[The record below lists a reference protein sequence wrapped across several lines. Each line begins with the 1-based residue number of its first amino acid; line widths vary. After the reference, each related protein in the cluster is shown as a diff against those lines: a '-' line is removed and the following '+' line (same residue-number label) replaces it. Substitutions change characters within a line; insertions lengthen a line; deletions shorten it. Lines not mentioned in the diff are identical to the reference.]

1 MRDSRLNPPVTDTE
15 IDEMA
20 EYYEF
25 AEATG
30 GFKSVRGFKLT
41 PEEETSLSATDK
53 AAKYRKATLDAVGE
67 EHRGKPVRRVHWV
80 YGAPGSGKTA
90 RTSLG
95 HLLVPDT
102 SEAAHTNPDDYK
114 RFHSAWNFGE
124 GAAQAHQFSRDQSGR
139 TLQEALEEGMDVV
152 VQGTG
157 KDGLLMNSVLFPG
170 RDHRNGRRSDTA
182 SVMHFLHVSDTERA
196 RRIFDR
202 GRRDTPTTGQERR
215 DQRKRYGAEPEDAM
229 NVLDQVVKF
238 IEEGRVDEAHIYD
251 NSGPIDETPPLVATF
266 KDGHLVIY
274 DEDKFNEIFDPKDSD
289 GNPVLFRGKV
299 ADRPAVTR
307 YSPRD
312 DPRRGKTYAE
322 RLREEGENPGGL
334 GKWDEARREKA
345 IRETKRTSGDAA
357 SYRGMHTAPSKS
369 KEGGDTLDSLT
380 NMLPLQEGENNNDRI
395 RLYGSSGSD
404 PEYARANDEMLEAL
418 DAVAGNPDQTI
429 TVYRAASRDG
439 VRIIA
444 GDWVTPSTTYA
455 AIHGEGPMRGDY
467 KIIAREVRAGD
478 LVSEG
483 NSLYEFGW
491 DPKKRPETDGL
502 ASRRGDE
509 GENLQNAYRRH
520 LKAKGI
526 QTDGERAFEEQYGYE
541 LRSGDG
547 DCYSASYRAAVELAE
562 KGVDADGDPVTNVRV
577 VVGSPVF
584 PKVGERS
591 GHAWV
596 EYDAVKP
603 PPPLMSSADRDHA
616 KEQILVLVEGMDLP
630 PKQKQATI
638 DSFLEAID
646 RANEANAAAPV
657 RDVTMVRDYASV
669 RDGDDI
675 LEFDDMDRGR
685 LEALKPDMARDV
697 YYRAGE
703 MEEVDIAGR
712 FSPAEYEETQV
723 SLFGGDFYDGDATFL
738 TREQV
743 DQHLEDMGI
752 DGGFESKRTDDA
764 DAEDERLHNEAIGQ
778 LREIFAEAGAEQ
790 SDTIL
795 DQLAYEMRSSP
806 RGMMGGRDAPIKPDY
821 LEAIRELVEERDPE
835 FMEDLAETLRIRQT
849 TEGYR
854 RLTESGLDSGVGVHN
869 QEASPIRGIFD
880 GHIKDGDPITLY
892 HGGPVDLTGDV
903 DYEVSRNDSGQ
914 WGPGIYTTASAFPAI
929 KGWANPWQRNAEGGY
944 DTVDPG
950 HLHTT
955 RWKGENPPQI
965 LDVMDPLPDDVL
977 DEVAIPAI
985 KSLLREIKKSS
996 QAERRD
1002 NWKIK
1007 YLEEELEAT
1016 LDFIDRKRGE
1026 VTGPETLLQIQKYM
1040 QEGDVAYGRGEL
1052 DGFLP
1057 SDRLDLIRNQMNAA
1071 IKDLGY
1077 DVVKSH
1083 EVGIREMSRTDY
1095 MFLDPDMVEF
1105 VEVATTHSLAGFGN
1119 MSGGEMGSTV
1129 RRRAKATREAAG
1141 LRSERGDEDEHNL
1154 SYYTDLD
1161 SSTAD
1166 LEGYIPGR
1174 DQMEAELLAEADAVA
1189 DPGGLPSRR
1198 NAGPRLRPK
1207 EELAALQEG
1216 RYHPKIGF
1224 PEQRDRPESRQPL
1237 WDARG
1242 QLTASRL
1249 TDVDPVEL
1257 ETYHSLLG
1265 KYIEHRRSVRDTYQ
1279 SLWRKNGMRV
1289 SEYPTWVTDRLYHR
1303 PLDTPTK
1310 TTLAV
1315 RYDLPSSV
1323 TLDPIAADSVLRHA
1337 KRKQAEIVDEFFA
1350 RHLGEDWR
1358 DTNPDTRLTPDGT
1371 RGKFGKTAITFGS
1384 TGLNYSETLELFEQA
1399 ELLATHHY
1407 TFKKHWQK
1415 DFDDLKEHA
1424 KTTIAVRQVRR
1435 AHRAAGAGEEEFD
1448 LGVTLYTPGVDNFR
1462 GAVSTDQVAMV
1473 NMLEDMLLA
1482 SGHGPLS
1489 ESQVELLGNASEI
1502 VLLEHQTNIATNT
1515 LTMDRVGDKTG
1526 SYESL
1531 DSLPAE
1537 WHRYDEDA
1545 VVITIPMQM
1554 RQKVKRAGV
1563 AYIANHLT
1571 PEENDVID
1579 AVFGT
1584 PGDGDSEAFKDG
1596 NAALLIN
1603 EIHLNWAAT
1612 SAGHETTSLTLQQV
1626 TARSLGWDDQK
1637 IADELFHNIDT
1648 SGVIGHED
1656 SLASLAPSNAKGGI
1670 TYSEIKEQAA
1680 KVIQSIGDSVHTPA
1694 TEQAPV
1700 ILTAIPR
1707 RSRVAPTGLTF
1718 REAKNPFGQL
1728 DARIGVLLDDLDGGS
1743 VADEVRLGME
1753 LLGMAAG
1760 GATEGLPKNG
1770 KKRPR
1775 DILFALKEVMPSLAA
1790 GYYKEGVTRADA
1802 KRVKK
1807 AYEQVRAHRAARNNA
1822 RHMISTLVYEHY
1834 LGDAFKAV
1842 IAAEQRTTAARLK
1855 EMGVET
1861 VPLYRGFT
1869 LGKDDADAL
1878 LSALGDTGALYD
1890 DHMNPL
1896 TAWST
1901 SKQTA
1906 KQFGSLHKHNDP
1918 NTTGFVVRSDVSVD
1932 DIVGLSTHGFG
1943 CLSEGECVVGH
1954 GERHLTIEQVY

>member
-1 MRDSRLNPPVTDTE
+1 MRDSRLNSPVTDTE

-41 PEEETSLSATDK
+41 PEEDRDLSDTEK
-53 AAKYRKATLDAVGE
+53 AAKYRKATLDAVDQ
-67 EHRGKPVRRVHWV
+67 EHRGKPVQRVHWV

-95 HLLVPDT
+95 HLLVPDA

-114 RFHSAWNFGE
+114 RFHKRWNFGE
-124 GAAQAHQFSRDQSGR
+124 GSGESHQFSRDQSGR

-182 SVMHFLHVSDTERA
+182 SVMHYLHVPDDERS
-196 RRIFDR
+196 RRIADR
-202 GRRDTPTTGQERR
+202 RTNQRR
-215 DQRKRYGAEPEDAM
+215 RYGAEPEDAM
-229 NVLDQVVKF
+229 NVLDQVVKYV
-238 IEEGRVDEAHIYD
+238 EEGRIDEAHIYD
-251 NSGPIDETPPLVATF
+251 NGGSIDEAPPLVATF

-289 GNPVLFRGKV
+289 GDPVLFRGKV

-307 YSPRD
+307 YSQRD

-322 RLREEGENPGGL
+322 RLREEGENPGGFR
-334 GKWDEARREKA
+334 KWDEARREKA
-345 IRETKRTSGDAA
+345 IR
-357 SYRGMHTAPSKS
+357 AP
-369 KEGGDTLDSLT
+369 
-380 NMLPLQEGENNNDRI
+380 
-395 RLYGSSGSD
+395 GS
-404 PEYARANDEMLEAL
+404 
-418 DAVAGNPDQTI
+418 
-429 TVYRAASRDG
+429 
-439 VRIIA
+439 
-444 GDWVTPSTTYA
+444 
-455 AIHGEGPMRGDY
+455 
-467 KIIAREVRAGD
+467 
-478 LVSEG
+478 
-483 NSLYEFGW
+483 
-491 DPKKRPETDGL
+491 L

-509 GENLQNAYRRH
+509 GENLQDAYRRH

-869 QEASPIRGIFD
+869 QETSPIRGIFD

-977 DEVAIPAI
+977 DGVAIPAI
-985 KSLLREIKKSS
+985 ESLLREIKKSS

-1141 LRSERGDEDEHNL
+1141 
-1154 SYYTDLD
+1154 
-1161 SSTAD
+1161 
-1166 LEGYIPGR
+1166 
-1174 DQMEAELLAEADAVA
+1174 
-1189 DPGGLPSRR
+1189 GGLKS
-1198 NAGPRLRPK
+1198 
-1207 EELAALQEG
+1207 
-1216 RYHPKIGF
+1216 
-1224 PEQRDRPESRQPL
+1224 SRQPM
-1237 WDARG
+1237 
-1242 QLTASRL
+1242 S
-1249 TDVDPVEL
+1249 
-1257 ETYHSLLG
+1257 
-1265 KYIEHRRSVRDTYQ
+1265 
-1279 SLWRKNGMRV
+1279 
-1289 SEYPTWVTDRLYHR
+1289 
-1303 PLDTPTK
+1303 
-1310 TTLAV
+1310 
-1315 RYDLPSSV
+1315 
-1323 TLDPIAADSVLRHA
+1323 AAER
-1337 KRKQAEIVDEFFA
+1337 E
-1350 RHLGEDWR
+1350 
-1358 DTNPDTRLTPDGT
+1358 
-1371 RGKFGKTAITFGS
+1371 
-1384 TGLNYSETLELFEQA
+1384 
-1399 ELLATHHY
+1399 
-1407 TFKKHWQK
+1407 
-1415 DFDDLKEHA
+1415 
-1424 KTTIAVRQVRR
+1424 TTIAVI
-1435 AHRAAGAGEEEFD
+1435 
-1448 LGVTLYTPGVDNFR
+1448 
-1462 GAVSTDQVAMV
+1462 
-1473 NMLEDMLLA
+1473 
-1482 SGHGPLS
+1482 S
-1489 ESQVELLGNASEI
+1489 ESLKVAGLDPLDDADMKKLKEAKTISFGQNTGPSAARADGVEVYGSNINLEEGGSII
-1502 VLLEHQTNIATNT
+1502 VGVPQGW
-1515 LTMDRVGDKTG
+1515 R
-1526 SYESL
+1526 
-1531 DSLPAE
+1531 AE
-1537 WHRYDEDA
+1537 
-1545 VVITIPMQM
+1545 
-1554 RQKVKRAGV
+1554 VKRQGV
-1563 AYIANHLT
+1563 KTLVDEIT
-1571 PEENDVID
+1571 PEEKDIIEK
-1579 AVFGT
+1579 AVGPDRVEGLVNRIHDHWT
-1584 PGDGDSEAFKDG
+1584 RVSGGHDSG
-1596 NAALLIN
+1596 ALLTQ
-1603 EIHLNWAAT
+1603 L
-1612 SAGHETTSLTLQQV
+1612 SM
-1626 TARSLGWDDQK
+1626 ARTLGWDDEK
-1637 IADELFHNIDT
+1637 IQREIFHAVPRVEWDEEAQDFVPRNINYA
-1648 SGVIGHED
+1648 E
-1656 SLASLAPSNAKGGI
+1656 LK
-1670 TYSEIKEQAA
+1670 KRAA
-1680 KVIQSIGDSVHTPA
+1680 KVVKNLGPMDETQSHRNMDHRRNMIRKRA
-1694 TEQAPV
+1694 TGRNSGER
-1700 ILTAIPR
+1700 AI
-1707 RSRVAPTGLTF
+1707 VQTL
-1718 REAKNPFGQL
+1718 
-1728 DARIGVLLDDLDGGS
+1728 
-1743 VADEVRLGME
+1743 
-1753 LLGMAAG
+1753 
-1760 GATEGLPKNG
+1760 
-1770 KKRPR
+1770 
-1775 DILFALKEVMPSLAA
+1775 AL
-1790 GYYKEGVTRADA
+1790 
-1802 KRVKK
+1802 
-1807 AYEQVRAHRAARNNA
+1807 
-1822 RHMISTLVYEHY
+1822 EHY
-1834 LGDAFKAV
+1834 YGEAYQAV
-1842 IAAEQRTTAARLK
+1842 LAAEQRATVKRLK
-1855 EMGVET
+1855 ALGIEKLT
-1861 VPLYRGFT
+1861 LYRGVIFDGSEADHLDALIGQPPQT
-1869 LGKDDADAL
+1869 LGADRPG
-1878 LSALGDTGALYD
+1878 SA
-1890 DHMNPL
+1890 L
-1896 TAWST
+1896 TAWSIT
-1901 SKQTA
+1901 EETA
-1906 KQFGSLHKHNDP
+1906 RGFANMGMGANEPDL
-1918 NTTGFVVRSDVSVD
+1918 TGFVMKSEVSID
-1932 DIVGLSTHGFG
+1932 DIVGLSTNGFG
-1943 CLSEGECVVGH
+1943 CLSEGECIVRH
-1954 GERHLTIEQVY
+1954 GKQTIQVLERFPG